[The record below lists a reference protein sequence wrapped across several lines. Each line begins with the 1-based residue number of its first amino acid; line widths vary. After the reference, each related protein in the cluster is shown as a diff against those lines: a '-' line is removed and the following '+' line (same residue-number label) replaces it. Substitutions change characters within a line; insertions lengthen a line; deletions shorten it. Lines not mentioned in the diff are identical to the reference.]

1 MITTGVLS
9 LSLLLSAAV
18 LRGSLA
24 SVELRARSISGEDAV
39 LRCPAE
45 AQPGVRYCSVIW
57 YKVSEAPSRK
67 LSGLVMKN
75 LTQSNGTVQRYKGFV
90 REVQILEDS
99 QSLLLPNVTQED
111 SGRYLCFLS
120 APVGHQNQEKE
131 IHLAVYDHADEE
143 NMRKE
148 TSEGKYEHEN
158 DTVFMVLAI
167 TLLIV
172 AMLMLYCSYICLR
185 NTLTR
190 HKEKFSKNALLKKTQ
205 HEMKHVIVSLKPN
218 GIVSKILPEQQ
229 YV

>member
-1 MITTGVLS
+1 SSELGQ
-9 LSLLLSAAV
+9 SA
-18 LRGSLA
+18 
-24 SVELRARSISGEDAV
+24 GEDAV

-99 QSLLLPNVTQED
+99 QSLLL
-111 SGRYLCFLS
+111 YLCFLS

-131 IHLAVYDHADEE
+131 IHLAVYGECTA
-143 NMRKE
+143 MK
-148 TSEGKYEHEN
+148 TL
-158 DTVFMVLAI
+158 FMVLAI

-172 AMLMLYCSYICLR
+172 AMLMLYCSYVSTLFCL
-185 NTLTR
+185 
-190 HKEKFSKNALLKKTQ
+190 FC
-205 HEMKHVIVSLKPN
+205 VVVCSLHN
-218 GIVSKILPEQQ
+218 ESQ
-229 YV
+229 